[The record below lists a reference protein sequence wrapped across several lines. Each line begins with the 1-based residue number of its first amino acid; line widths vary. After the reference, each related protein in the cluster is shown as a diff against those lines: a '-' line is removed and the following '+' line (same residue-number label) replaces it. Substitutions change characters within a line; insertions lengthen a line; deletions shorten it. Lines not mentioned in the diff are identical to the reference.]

1 MQELADLFSISAE
14 QRASKQN
21 FFKLPEILKPTIDD
35 QEDEEKKRTRT
46 ISFNEDILKEIED
59 QPQIVPQIM
68 TDSEENYETKNDQEL
83 VVAEGKWP

>member
-1 MQELADLFSISAE
+1 MDVEKGKHNHEATVDYQASMQELADLFSISAE

-59 QPQIVPQIM
+59 
-68 TDSEENYETKNDQEL
+68 
-83 VVAEGKWP
+83 

>member
-1 MQELADLFSISAE
+1 MDVEKGKQNHEAAVDYQASMQELADLFSISAE
-14 QRASKQN
+14 QRASKSN

-59 QPQIVPQIM
+59 
-68 TDSEENYETKNDQEL
+68 
-83 VVAEGKWP
+83 

>member
-1 MQELADLFSISAE
+1 MDVEKGKQNHEATVDYQASMQELADLFSISAE

-59 QPQIVPQIM
+59 
-68 TDSEENYETKNDQEL
+68 
-83 VVAEGKWP
+83 